1 MGLLLHF
8 RAAVSIAP
16 DLKHGQYF
24 QVYFKVMPGP
34 LTDFE
39 QHWSGP
45 THQRHLYIGVRKTCG
60 KDKDLDFNSS
70 PDCKLTESML

>member
-16 DLKHGQYF
+16 ALKHGQYF